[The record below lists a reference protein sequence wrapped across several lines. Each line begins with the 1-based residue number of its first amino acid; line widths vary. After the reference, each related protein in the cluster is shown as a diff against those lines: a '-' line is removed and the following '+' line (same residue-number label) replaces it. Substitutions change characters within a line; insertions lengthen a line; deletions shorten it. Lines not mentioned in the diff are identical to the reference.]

1 MTKPKQNMAQDTLQ
15 TDVEGLVKES
25 VVEEAVA
32 ATWLRLEKA
41 LEGLPQES
49 GELLGA
55 FLNGRTPERIAAD
68 LGTTADEVRALL
80 DRAKRDLRNQLRSN
94 TKMKQ

>member
-1 MTKPKQNMAQDTLQ
+1 MTKPKPSLKE
-15 TDVEGLVKES
+15 DVEGLVKES

-32 ATWLRLEKA
+32 ACWRKLETS
-41 LEGLPQES
+41 LEGLDPES
-49 GELLGA
+49 GALLGA
-55 FLNGRTPERIAAD
+55 FLNGKTPEKIATD

-80 DRAKRDLRNQLRSN
+80 DRAKRDLRNHLRTQ